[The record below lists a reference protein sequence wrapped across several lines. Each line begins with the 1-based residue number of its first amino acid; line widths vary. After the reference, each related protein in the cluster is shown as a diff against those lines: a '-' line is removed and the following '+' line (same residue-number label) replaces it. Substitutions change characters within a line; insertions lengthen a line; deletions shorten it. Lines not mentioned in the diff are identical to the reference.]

1 VETVDKLLKAINSLG
16 TTTVKDVYTAVN
28 KTVDN
33 YVACG

>member
-1 VETVDKLLKAINSLG
+1 VETVEKSLKATNLLG

-33 YVACG
+33 YDPCE